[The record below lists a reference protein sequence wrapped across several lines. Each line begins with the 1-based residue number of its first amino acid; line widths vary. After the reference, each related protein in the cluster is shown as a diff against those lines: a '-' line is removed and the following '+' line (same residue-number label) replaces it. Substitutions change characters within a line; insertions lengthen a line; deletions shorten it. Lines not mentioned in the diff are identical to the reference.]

1 MKKLCCLLFVLG
13 MVFSLAAS
21 ILAQT
26 DPLIEGMVQAVSKE
40 RVTGY
45 VQTLQD
51 FQTRYTFTQ
60 GNTDAGNWLY
70 DFFDGIGLEVERHEF
85 IYASSTEENII
96 ARIPG
101 RMRPDE
107 IIAIS
112 GHFDSTSDNP
122 YNLAPGADDDASG
135 IAAVLEAALV
145 FKDYQFQRTIEF
157 WCFNAEEQ
165 GRQGS
170 QAIAG
175 DYYAAGK
182 NIVAVVNS
190 DMIGYWPSGWSRDL
204 DVAYEPVSEWLADSI
219 VSICQRYV
227 GIPIQKHPSGSCRD
241 DHVSFTN
248 LGYSAITN
256 MDCWEAHNIGGE
268 TTPHYHRT
276 TDTIET
282 LNLDCMTQCVQVS
295 VASVAEMAVPLS
307 LTADDY
313 SISSSA
319 GGTIALRITAGP
331 GEASRTY
338 AICGSVSGTQPGIQ
352 LPGGPV
358 LPINWDP
365 FSDFVRNNL
374 NSAMFTDFMGNL
386 DMRGKAT
393 ALLVVPPGLLEG
405 MEGIDFYFAYP
416 LLNPLDFASTPIRIG
431 VVP

>member
-1 MKKLCCLLFVLG
+1 
-13 MVFSLAAS
+13 
-21 ILAQT
+21 
-26 DPLIEGMVQAVSKE
+26 
-40 RVTGY
+40 
-45 VQTLQD
+45 
-51 FQTRYTFTQ
+51 
-60 GNTDAGNWLY
+60 
-70 DFFDGIGLEVERHEF
+70 
-85 IYASSTEENII
+85 
-96 ARIPG
+96 
-101 RMRPDE
+101 
-107 IIAIS
+107 
-112 GHFDSTSDNP
+112 
-122 YNLAPGADDDASG
+122 
-135 IAAVLEAALV
+135 
-145 FKDYQFQRTIEF
+145 
-157 WCFNAEEQ
+157 
-165 GRQGS
+165 
-170 QAIAG
+170 
-175 DYYAAGK
+175 
-182 NIVAVVNS
+182 
-190 DMIGYWPSGWSRDL
+190 
-204 DVAYEPVSEWLADSI
+204 
-219 VSICQRYV
+219 
-227 GIPIQKHPSGSCRD
+227 
-241 DHVSFTN
+241 
-248 LGYSAITN
+248 
-256 MDCWEAHNIGGE
+256 
-268 TTPHYHRT
+268 
-276 TDTIET
+276 
-282 LNLDCMTQCVQVS
+282 MTQCVQVS